1 VDKIGLKK
9 AMPKAEAQRILECKT
24 KEMRFETKEETDAF
38 NALLYSNY
46 GHAGKVYIKSILN
59 DIEGTKEL
67 LKKVQIKIDTV
78 AGLTAKN
85 RFWSALSACSMTGI
99 IIAKKLGL
107 VDYDTKKLFQFIIK
121 QLKKNIHSSNDMG
134 ASVEEV
140 LNDYIHEHYSK
151 VLWIKST
158 DDARADAST
167 LVVPEAVP
175 RGELVAR
182 YETDLKKIFLLPK
195 PLKKWCGAHQ
205 IDYSSFTNDLRDKL
219 GAVRGNIRLSKG
231 THLNLPPARV
241 IIVDCKIGIDNETGG
256 TEEL

>member
-1 VDKIGLKK
+1 
-9 AMPKAEAQRILECKT
+9 
-24 KEMRFETKEETDAF
+24 
-38 NALLYSNY
+38 
-46 GHAGKVYIKSILN
+46 
-59 DIEGTKEL
+59 
-67 LKKVQIKIDTV
+67 
-78 AGLTAKN
+78 
-85 RFWSALSACSMTGI
+85 MTGI

-121 QLKKNIHSSNDMG
+121 QLKKNVHSSNDMG

-205 IDYSSFTNDLRDKL
+205 IDYSSFTSDLRDKL
-219 GAVRGNIRLSKG
+219 GAVRGKVRLSKG
-231 THLNLPPARV
+231 THLNLPPANV